1 MKFDAEKFKKDLS
14 ARLKRQYGKNISQAN
29 KHDLFDAVSAS
40 ALEVIMENWMAT
52 RHEYENKPVK
62 QLYYLS
68 AEFLMGRALSNN
80 LINAEISRPGAR
92 RRSRKRWI
100 GKTCRMFP

>member
-1 MKFDAEKFKKDLS
+1 MKFDAAQFKENLEG
-14 ARLKRQYGKNISQAN
+14 RLKRQYGKDISQAN

-52 RHEYENKPVK
+52 RHEYEKKPTK
-62 QLYYLS
+62 KLYYLS

-80 LINAEISRPGAR
+80 LINAEIADQG
-92 RRSRKRWI
+92 
-100 GKTCRMFP
+100 C